1 MSGDHN
7 MYQKDKSYLDFECPR
22 CGHCCQAAGEEHM
35 TKLEAWKAWCESA
48 GTPDLA
54 TEFTLEQSSHGKAF
68 SFAWERGFVDGM
80 QHQMRLSVEKTLET
94 EQAKEEPVAWRS
106 TSPDG
111 KLSNEFVGTS
121 KEVNWT
127 PIYTEPPKR
136 ELTCVCG
143 AVWEGETMVHSPRER
158 EWVGLTDEEINS
170 VCHKRD
176 WTATWTDTTFARAI
190 EAKLREKNT

>member
-68 SFAWERGFVDGM
+68 SFAWERGP
-80 QHQMRLSVEKTLET
+80 
-94 EQAKEEPVAWRS
+94 EQEPVAVVFDPYDAHGLQWLCQHPPHRG
-106 TSPDG
+106 D
-111 KLSNEFVGTS
+111 KLYLS
-121 KEVNWT
+121 
-127 PIYTEPPKR
+127 PPK
-136 ELTCVCG
+136 
-143 AVWEGETMVHSPRER
+143 R

-170 VCHKRD
+170 VRYSRD
-176 WTATWTDTTFARAI
+176 WTATLTDTTFARAI
-190 EAKLREKNT
+190 EAKLKEKNT